1 LAESAHASLLDRIL
15 WIEKLKGRA
24 KIGAAFGD

>member
-1 LAESAHASLLDRIL
+1 LAESAHASLLNRNL
-15 WIEKLKGRA
+15 EVEKLKGRA